1 MTEKI
6 EKAEVNPRADV
17 RKKYSDAEAQA
28 QAKYKEA
35 VSEALTL
42 VEEAREDADV
52 KNTKAGRT
60 LTRELD
66 EAQQT
71 MLKEMAKLDAKEGKT
86 VKAPEPPA
94 GSPATPHSADPSV
107 PVTDSANET
116 VGESGSPAVQL
127 LDTAIEII
135 RDGGGELFVQPTID
149 GGYLLSFEKLE
160 EGVVTPLALSVIEAS
175 TDKLSLKKII
185 NGEAEASPLTVGL
198 QTSADNLVTIII
210 TALSKPE

>member
-1 MTEKI
+1 MKKNVE
-6 EKAEVNPRADV
+6 EAVEVNPRAEV

-71 MLKEMAKLDAKEGKT
+71 MLKEMAKLDAKQE
-86 VKAPEPPA
+86 VSNEPPA

-107 PVTDSANET
+107 PETDSVNET
-116 VGESGSPAVQL
+116 PGEPSSPAIHL

-135 RDGGGELFVQPTID
+135 RDGGTDFFVEPTVD
-149 GGYLLSFEKLE
+149 GGYFLSFEKLKE
-160 EGVVTPLALSVIEAS
+160 NAVIPLALFVTEKVIGKL
-175 TDKLSLKKII
+175 TLTKIVNDK
-185 NGEAEASPLTVGL
+185 AESYPLTVGL
-198 QTSADNLVTIII
+198 QTSADNLATIIT